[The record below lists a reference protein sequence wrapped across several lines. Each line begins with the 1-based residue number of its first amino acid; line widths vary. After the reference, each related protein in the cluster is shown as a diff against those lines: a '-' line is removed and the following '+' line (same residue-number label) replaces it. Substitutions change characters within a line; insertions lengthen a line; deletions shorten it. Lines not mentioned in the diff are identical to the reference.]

1 MPTTKY
7 RCTNF
12 ATCNKALE
20 REEIEIQDGEDPICP
35 EKDCGS
41 RLEPVRIPGR
51 RFPKWVFAVSA
62 AVLVVIGL
70 FVWLAIPATPR
81 PNPDA
86 AEKMLSDFY
95 PQLPAK

>member
-35 EKDCGS
+35 E
-41 RLEPVRIPGR
+41 
-51 RFPKWVFAVSA
+51 
-62 AVLVVIGL
+62 
-70 FVWLAIPATPR
+70 
-81 PNPDA
+81 
-86 AEKMLSDFY
+86 
-95 PQLPAK
+95 